1 MHVAAGLHY
10 PVLFT
15 AKKASSSSAVPLAPT
30 AQRQD
35 KVQYRAALNIV
46 IARLSTRQALG
57 LLWA

>member
-15 AKKASSSSAVPLAPT
+15 ANKASSSSAVPLAPT